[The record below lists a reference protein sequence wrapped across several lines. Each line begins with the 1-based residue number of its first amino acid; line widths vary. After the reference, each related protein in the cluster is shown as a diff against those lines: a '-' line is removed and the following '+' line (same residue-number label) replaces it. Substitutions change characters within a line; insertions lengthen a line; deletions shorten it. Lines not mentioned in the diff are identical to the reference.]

1 MNIVLVEAEVVQNVR
16 IILNVSTLNVKANNG
31 ICKLYF
37 PDFH

>member
-1 MNIVLVEAEVVQNVR
+1 MNKVLVEDDAVQNVR
-16 IILNVSTLNVKANNG
+16 IILNVSPLNVKTNNG